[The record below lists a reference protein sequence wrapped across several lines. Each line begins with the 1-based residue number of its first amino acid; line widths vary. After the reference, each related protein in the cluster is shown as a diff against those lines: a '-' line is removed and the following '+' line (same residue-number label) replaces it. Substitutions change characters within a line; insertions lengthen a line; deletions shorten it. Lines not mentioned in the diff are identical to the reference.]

1 MSPSNIYH
9 SPHFSFPPLV
19 LTISFLFAGMNS
31 AAAAEDSTPNATYI
45 DTQPIVVTAT
55 RTTQPLSQAA
65 SSLSVLTGQSQGRLH
80 LRQSGMAKERLRI
93 RPLQSVGRRLW
104 GFTP

>member
-9 SPHFSFPPLV
+9 SPHFSFRPLV

-31 AAAAEDSTPNATYI
+31 AAAAEDSTPKATYI

-65 SSLSVLTGQSQGRLH
+65 SSLSVLTEQDIQED
-80 LRQSGMAKERLRI
+80 QPVIWANC
-93 RPLQSVGRRLW
+93 
-104 GFTP
+104 F